1 MKIAFLFIIT
11 LFISIGSLMS
21 GLHSHHPL
29 THILIGWGIW
39 YVLYL
44 SQRSRIHRRQSYRR
58 RAYLNEM
65 CMRTY
70 LKNNGVRW

>member
-1 MKIAFLFIIT
+1 MKVAFLFILT
-11 LFISIGSLMS
+11 LFISIGSLTS

-29 THILIGWGIW
+29 THIVIGWGVW
-39 YVLYL
+39 YLLYL
-44 SQRSRIHRRQSYRR
+44 SQRGRTCRRMTRRR

-70 LKNNGVRW
+70 LRNNGYRV